1 MLDLEQQQVNALAGE
16 ILLRKGFELAAD
28 SWSDKTLVK
37 WQEFIE
43 SLQKDIESLQKDLK
57 L

>member
-28 SWSDKTLVK
+28 SWSDETLVK
-37 WQEFIE
+37 WKEFIE
-43 SLQKDIESLQKDLK
+43 SLQKDLK
-57 L
+57 R